1 MVAVIIISLL
11 AGFGTGIVYSEAK
24 HSRRK
29 RARYDR
35 RNEIIEK
42 KWALLDR
49 LIRWDIDHP
58 ILMLNTPKKGGMI
71 FKGNSDKMTEEEYQ
85 IARRKGGRR
94 TA

>member
-1 MVAVIIISLL
+1 MIAVIFISLL
-11 AGFGTGIVYSEAK
+11 AGFGCGFVCSEVK
-24 HSRRK
+24 HDRRK
-29 RARYDR
+29 KARYNR

-58 ILMLNTPKKGGMI
+58 ILMLNTPKKGGVI

-85 IARRKGGRR
+85 RALRKGGRR